1 MSENTFTWKAEVEF
15 HGTAEQFNEM
25 AVHLNKLPVR
35 VRIPEWPFPLPF
47 PGLIR
52 IPIERLR
59 EIGLFAEAEPRAAQ
73 AALAVIQGI
82 NGGIRDAHMHVGDAV
97 VFLDRARFQKLLG
110 ETASALAIDLAAV
123 ATDYVKAATVIQSM
137 QEAVRR

>member
-1 MSENTFTWKAEVEF
+1 M
-15 HGTAEQFNEM
+15 
-25 AVHLNKLPVR
+25 
-35 VRIPEWPFPLPF
+35 
-47 PGLIR
+47 
-52 IPIERLR
+52 
-59 EIGLFAEAEPRAAQ
+59 
-73 AALAVIQGI
+73 IQGI
-82 NGGIRDAHMHVGDAV
+82 NGGLRDAHMHVGDAV